1 MSLFD
6 RFKKKK
12 ENDVRQTP
20 VENKV
25 EKKEAAPEKKKE
37 KKQTITIQTKNTP
50 MHDLWNIY
58 QKEAKREDTFGPLEY
73 IERTI
78 AETMYDSEDSSDK
91 VDGLDMELNKFV
103 RDIQKNCEKKLQT
116 MKQEKKNAE
125 KSGAEVNFTPVNA
138 EPLLYMTKNKVRLW
152 AVIIPP
158 LNGGEHIDMNAL
170 KFKMDSMGIKHGV
183 DDSLVYNF
191 VGEKMYMKIV
201 QIAVGKEPVNGKS
214 GSYKN
219 LFSTDRNKINIKED
233 NHGNVNYKEL
243 NMIQSIHKGDVICEI
258 THPTQAVDGV
268 AVTGETLKGRDGK
281 LPTIPAGRNTEYN
294 EDKTLLIA
302 KIDGE
307 VVYEG
312 GKFNVVNLLT
322 IKEDVD
328 NAVGNID
335 FTGDIL
341 IKGDVREGYTVKAEG
356 DIHIVGTVEGATIIA
371 GGNLIIDRG
380 MTGGNKGK
388 IDVQGT
394 LKCRYLENCTVYA
407 KEGIE
412 VDQVIYS
419 NLSTDQSIIFKGK
432 KGSVTGGKLLA
443 GHTIEAKTIGTFA
456 NTNLKTEITLGV
468 VPHLAQR
475 EKDLVLQH
483 QELVKRLTKM
493 TQDIKYIQSNK
504 SKVTEERKELLKK
517 LLFQY
522 QIDEVQK
529 TKLEEE
535 LENVREEIQHNTEK
549 CGLKSD
555 KVYPIMILNVCGS
568 MHTLDMELT
577 NCQVSRKDEKTYI
590 QSPALTE
597 LIVF

>member
-12 ENDVRQTP
+12 EDAPKDVAMPEPQ
-20 VENKV
+20 V
-25 EKKEAAPEKKKE
+25 KEVKPEKKKE
-37 KKQTITIQTKNTP
+37 KKSSRVITTRNTP
-50 MHDLWNIY
+50 MHDLWKLY
-58 QKEAKREDTFGPLEY
+58 QSEFNKDEHFGPLEH
-73 IERTI
+73 IEQTI
-78 AETMYDSEDSSDK
+78 AEAMYDAENSEEKAES
-91 VDGLDMELNKFV
+91 LDVELEKFV
-103 RDIQKNCEKKLQT
+103 REIQKVCERKLQSI
-116 MKQEKKNAE
+116 KLEKKNAE
-125 KSGAEVNFTPVNA
+125 KTGKKDAPTPVDA
-138 EPLLYMTKNKVRLW
+138 EPVLYMTKNKVRLW
-152 AVIIPP
+152 AVILPP
-158 LNGGEHIDMNAL
+158 VNGGADIDMNSL
-170 KFKMDSMGIKHGV
+170 KTKMDLLSIKHGV
-183 DDSLVYNF
+183 DDTIVYNF
-191 VGEKMYMKIV
+191 VGEKMYMKIM
-201 QIAVGKEPVNGKS
+201 QIAIGEEPVDGKNGS
-214 GSYKN
+214 CKN
-219 LFSTDRNKINIKED
+219 LFSTDRNKVNIKED
-233 NHGNVNYKEL
+233 THGNVNYKEL

-258 THPTQAVDGV
+258 TLPTDAKNGV

-281 LPTIPAGRNTEYN
+281 MPVVPAGKNTEYN
-294 EDKTLLIA
+294 DDKTLLLA

-307 VVYEG
+307 VIYEG

-371 GGNLIIDRG
+371 GGDLIIDRG

-388 IDVQGT
+388 IEVQGA

-412 VDQVIYS
+412 ADQIMYS
-419 NLSTDQSIIFKGK
+419 NLSTDQSIVIKGK
-432 KGSVTGGKLLA
+432 KGSVTGGRLLA

-468 VPHLAQR
+468 VPRLAQL
-475 EKDLVLQH
+475 EKDLAHQH
-483 QELVKRLTKM
+483 AELLARLTKM
-493 TQDIKYIQSNK
+493 TQDIKYIQSRK
-504 SKVTEERKELLKK
+504 AKVTEERKELLKN

-535 LENVREEIQHNTEK
+535 LEAVREEIQHNTEK
-549 CGLKSD
+549 CGLKCD
-555 KVYPIMILNVCGS
+555 HVYPIIVFNVCGS
-568 MHTLDMELT
+568 VHTLDMELT
-577 NCQVSRKDEKTYI
+577 NCHVSRKDEKTYI

-597 LIVF
+597 LIIF